1 MSSETLSTAGIAML
15 DILAF
20 GAHSDDVEIGM
31 GGTIA
36 KYTKKGFQIGIC
48 DLTQAELSSNGTVE
62 TRKSEAALAAEILG
76 ASPRIS
82 LTLPDRGLFPS
93 QAAIRDV
100 VAVIRKHKP
109 KLVFVPYP
117 KDRHP
122 DHGHAAEIVEEAVFS
137 AGIHKYEDAEKQPAH
152 KVQNVYYYMINGFHK
167 PEFVIDISETINQ
180 KKDGLAAYQS
190 QFTRSRQSVE
200 TPLTNGYIETVEA
213 REKLLGKEVGVAYAE
228 GFFSNRTLLLNNDLF
243 GGG

>member
-1 MSSETLSTAGIAML
+1 MVML

-36 KYTKKGFQIGIC
+36 KYAEKGFRIGIC
-48 DLTQAELSSNGTVE
+48 DLTRAELSSNGTVE
-62 TRKSEAALAAEILG
+62 TRKSEAALATDILG
-76 ASPRIS
+76 VSPRIS
-82 LTLPDRGLFPS
+82 LSLPDRGLFLNEE
-93 QAAIRDV
+93 AIREAV
-100 VAVIRKHKP
+100 TVIRAYKP
-109 KLVFVPYP
+109 KLVFVPYQ

-137 AGIHKYEDAEKQPAH
+137 AGIHKYQDGNNQPAH
-152 KVQNVYYYMINGFHK
+152 KVQNMYYYMINGFHK
-167 PEFVIDISETINQ
+167 PEFVIDISDTME
-180 KKDGLAAYQS
+180 KKIASLRAYRS
-190 QFTRSRQSVE
+190 QFTRSGQSVE

-213 REKLLGKEVGVAYAE
+213 REKLLGKEAGVAYAE
-228 GFFSNRTLLLNNDLF
+228 GFFSKRTLVLNNDLF

>member
-1 MSSETLSTAGIAML
+1 ML

-36 KYTKKGFQIGIC
+36 KYAEKGFRIGIC
-48 DLTQAELSSNGTVE
+48 DLTRAELSSNGTVE
-62 TRKSEAALAAEILG
+62 TRKSEAALATDILG
-76 ASPRIS
+76 VSPRIS
-82 LTLPDRGLFPS
+82 LSLPDRGLFLNEE
-93 QAAIRDV
+93 AIREAV
-100 VAVIRKHKP
+100 TVIRAYKP
-109 KLVFVPYP
+109 KLVFVPYQ

-137 AGIHKYEDAEKQPAH
+137 AGIHKYQDGNNQPAH
-152 KVQNVYYYMINGFHK
+152 KVQNMYYYMINGFHK
-167 PEFVIDISETINQ
+167 PEFVIDISDTME
-180 KKDGLAAYQS
+180 KKIASLRAYRS
-190 QFTRSRQSVE
+190 QFTRSGQSVE

-213 REKLLGKEVGVAYAE
+213 REKLLGKEAGVAYAE
-228 GFFSNRTLLLNNDLF
+228 GFFSKRTLVLNNDLF

>member
-1 MSSETLSTAGIAML
+1 ML

-228 GFFSNRTLLLNNDLF
+228 GFFSKRTLLLNNDLF

>member
-1 MSSETLSTAGIAML
+1 ML

-62 TRKSEAALAAEILG
+62 TRKSEAALAADILG
-76 ASPRIS
+76 ASSRIS

-93 QAAIRDV
+93 QAAIREA

-180 KKDGLAAYQS
+180 KKDSLAAYQS

-228 GFFSNRTLLLNNDLF
+228 GFFSKRTLLLNNDLF

>member
-82 LTLPDRGLFPS
+82 LTSLDRGLFPS

-122 DHGHAAEIVEEAVFS
+122 DHGHATGNRRRS
-137 AGIHKYEDAEKQPAH
+137 
-152 KVQNVYYYMINGFHK
+152 
-167 PEFVIDISETINQ
+167 
-180 KKDGLAAYQS
+180 GLFRWY
-190 QFTRSRQSVE
+190 T
-200 TPLTNGYIETVEA
+200 
-213 REKLLGKEVGVAYAE
+213 
-228 GFFSNRTLLLNNDLF
+228 
-243 GGG
+243 

>member
-1 MSSETLSTAGIAML
+1 MAML

-82 LTLPDRGLFPS
+82 LTPPDRGLFPS

-180 KKDGLAAYQS
+180 KKDGLVAYQS

-228 GFFSNRTLLLNNDLF
+228 GFFSKRTLLLNNDLF

>member
-100 VAVIRKHKP
+100 IAVIRKHKP

-228 GFFSNRTLLLNNDLF
+228 GFFSKRTLLLNNDLF

>member
-1 MSSETLSTAGIAML
+1 ML

-180 KKDGLAAYQS
+180 KKESLAAYQS

-228 GFFSNRTLLLNNDLF
+228 GFFSKRTLLLNNDLF

>member
-1 MSSETLSTAGIAML
+1 ML

-36 KYTKKGFQIGIC
+36 KYTKKGFRIGIC

-62 TRKSEAALAAEILG
+62 TRKNEAALAAEILG

-82 LTLPDRGLFPS
+82 LALPDRGLFLN
-93 QAAIRDV
+93 QAAV
-100 VAVIRKHKP
+100 MEAVSVIRMYKP
-109 KLVFVPYP
+109 KLVFVPYQ

-137 AGIHKYEDAEKQPAH
+137 AGIHKYEDAKKQPAH
-152 KVQNVYYYMINGFHK
+152 KVQNMYYYMINGFHK
-167 PEFVIDISETINQ
+167 PEFVIDISETMAQ
-180 KKDGLAAYQS
+180 KKESLGAYQS
-190 QFTRSRQSVE
+190 QFSRSEQSVE

-213 REKLLGKEVGVAYAE
+213 REKLLGKEAGVAYAE
-228 GFFSNRTLLLNNDLF
+228 GFFSKRTLLLNNDLF

>member
-1 MSSETLSTAGIAML
+1 ML

-36 KYTKKGFQIGIC
+36 KYAEKEFRIGIC
-48 DLTQAELSSNGTVE
+48 DLTRAELSSNGTVE
-62 TRKSEAALAAEILG
+62 TRKSEAALAADILG
-76 ASPRIS
+76 VSPRIS
-82 LTLPDRGLFPS
+82 LALPDRGLFLNEE
-93 QAAIRDV
+93 AIREAV
-100 VAVIRKHKP
+100 TVIRAYKP
-109 KLVFVPYP
+109 KLVFVPYQ

-137 AGIHKYEDAEKQPAH
+137 AGIHKYQDGNNQPAH
-152 KVQNVYYYMINGFHK
+152 KVKNMYYYMINGFHK
-167 PEFVIDISETINQ
+167 PEFVIDISDTME
-180 KKDGLAAYQS
+180 KKIASLRAYRS
-190 QFTRSRQSVE
+190 QFTRSGQSVE

-213 REKLLGKEVGVAYAE
+213 REKLLGKEAGVAYAE
-228 GFFSNRTLLLNNDLF
+228 GFFSKWTLVLNNDLF

>member
-1 MSSETLSTAGIAML
+1 MAML